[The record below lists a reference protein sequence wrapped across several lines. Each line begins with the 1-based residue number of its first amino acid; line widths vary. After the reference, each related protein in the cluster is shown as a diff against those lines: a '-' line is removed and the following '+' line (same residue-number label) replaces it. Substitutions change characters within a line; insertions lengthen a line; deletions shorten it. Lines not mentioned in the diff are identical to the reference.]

1 MKKVVL
7 CPNPYRD
14 HGLYMTQKVREILTE
29 TGIESVISLPFQPEG
44 DVLPKE
50 LTYLPVKTA
59 IKGAGLMIA
68 FGGDGSILHLAKT
81 AAVHHLPILGINL
94 GNLGYIAELESTD
107 IELLRKLKNGKLK
120 REARMMLDVRV
131 FRADKQVYSNIVL
144 NSLHATSL
152 ITFDNLLFLSI
163 LFTLKSSIAIDWFS
177 LISLVDNLC
186 KKFLR

>member
-81 AAVHHLPILGINL
+81 AAVHHLPILGIKL
-94 GNLGYIAELESTD
+94 GNLGYNAELERTD
-107 IELLRKLKNGKLK
+107 NEL
-120 REARMMLDVRV
+120 
-131 FRADKQVYSNIVL
+131 
-144 NSLHATSL
+144 
-152 ITFDNLLFLSI
+152 
-163 LFTLKSSIAIDWFS
+163 
-177 LISLVDNLC
+177 
-186 KKFLR
+186 